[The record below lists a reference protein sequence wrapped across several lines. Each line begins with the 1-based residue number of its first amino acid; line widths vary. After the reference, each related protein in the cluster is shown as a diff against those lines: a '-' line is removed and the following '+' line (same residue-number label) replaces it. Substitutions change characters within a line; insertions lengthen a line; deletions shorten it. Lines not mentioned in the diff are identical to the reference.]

1 MGSESSG
8 GRGGRKEGRDVR
20 LRVAVVVAF
29 MVMALVP
36 AYLAYDA
43 GLLPGPPQASADA
56 GDGRVSRVTSLAWP
70 DEPLGLSASDTTLYW
85 EQRDRSATIAGLW
98 GYNVRADRV
107 IRVLERPFAG
117 KIAGRPAAARDI
129 VVWAAW
135 TGRRGDGVPRI
146 EAYDTSS
153 TRRWTA
159 ASAGRQPAAAGRTVV
174 WVDRGDGARGGDVI
188 RGLDSVTDDQYAIAT
203 GARVR
208 QLAAHGS
215 RVVWIAGRGDKAG
228 VWLGSLRVRKLTR
241 LAPSGTAVAVDPG
254 RVVWAVA
261 ADGSSRLVC
270 RDQRTG
276 KTAPLCRVTGR
287 VSSLTLSRDH
297 AAWVTTPDAGSP
309 KVWVYD
315 FARREA
321 FVLDGSGGRQTS
333 PVIVAGSVYWADDRD
348 GEWALYGKALR
359 P

>member
-135 TGRRGDGVPRI
+135 CGRRGEGVPRI

-159 ASAGRQPAAAGRTVV
+159 APAGRQPAAAGRSVV
-174 WVDRGDGARGGDVI
+174 WVDRGDGARDDVI
-188 RGLDSVTDDQYAIAT
+188 RGLDSVTDDQFAVAT

-215 RVVWIAGRGDKAG
+215 QVAWIAGRGDKAG
-228 VWLGSLRVRKLTR
+228 VWLGSLRDRKLTR
-241 LAPSGTAVAVDPG
+241 LAPAGTAVAIDSG
-254 RVVWAVA
+254 RVVWAA
-261 ADGSSRLVC
+261 ADGSCRLLS
-270 RDQRTG
+270 RDQETG
-276 KTAPLCRVTGR
+276 RTAPLCRVTGR
-287 VSSLTLSRDH
+287 VSSLALSRDY

-309 KVWVYD
+309 KVWAYD
-315 FARREA
+315 FARGEA
-321 FVLDGSGGRQTS
+321 FAVDQRGGRQAS

-348 GEWALYGKALR
+348 GRWALYRLALR